1 MMILKI
7 HQFLM
12 MQWQQQQQSKENL
25 AQCFVVITLN
35 PIHLQHVQACFSK
48 KNSREFYCDLS
59 KPSSSSACSSFCK
72 NISHFRFVLW
82 ERKGNTDTDRQF
94 SVPGQNTMHKDN
106 KMVRS
111 HIELL
116 CSLKLGLNNRH
127 QGSAADTGAP
137 SLHPLWITVLSSP
150 SAITYC
156 HLHRHHQG
164 RGRRKNS
171 LEGIPLKKERSN
183 QSTGAHHIL
192 IVTWFFSSFAA
203 DLQTTKHNKAFFRAQ
218 KLK

>member
-12 MQWQQQQQSKENL
+12 MQWQQQQQSKQNL
-25 AQCFVVITLN
+25 AQCFVVITLK

-48 KNSREFYCDLS
+48 KNSTEFCCDLS

-72 NISHFRFVLW
+72 NISHFRYVLW
-82 ERKGNTDTDRQF
+82 ERKGNTDTDWQF

-156 HLHRHHQG
+156 HLHRHHEG
-164 RGRRKNS
+164 RGRRNS
-171 LEGIPLKKERSN
+171 LERIPLKKERSN
-183 QSTGAHHIL
+183 NRSTSYFDCYMI
-192 IVTWFFSSFAA
+192 FFIFCSRFAN
-203 DLQTTKHNKAFFRAQ
+203 NKT
-218 KLK
+218 

>member
-1 MMILKI
+1 MFRLVLAKI
-7 HQFLM
+7 IV
-12 MQWQQQQQSKENL
+12 QS
-25 AQCFVVITLN
+25 FVVISLN
-35 PIHLQHVQACFSK
+35 PLHLQQ
-48 KNSREFYCDLS
+48 
-59 KPSSSSACSSFCK
+59 CSSFCK
-72 NISHFRFVLW
+72 NISHFRYVLW

-127 QGSAADTGAP
+127 QGTAADTGAP
-137 SLHPLWITVLSSP
+137 SLHPLWITVLSSL

-164 RGRRKNS
+164 RGRRNS
-171 LEGIPLKKERSN
+171 LERIPLKKERSN
-183 QSTGAHHIL
+183 KSTGAHHIL
-192 IVTWFFSSFAA
+192 IVTWSFSSFAA